1 MFCLSRNATIPLHN
15 HPGMIVLSRV
25 LYGQL
30 HVKSYDWADPEQG
43 NGSHHTNASAAHLV
57 MDEVVEPHGE
67 PAVIFPTAGGNIH
80 QFTAITDCAVLDIL
94 APPYSPQGG
103 RDCTYYKAVGDA
115 QHSTVHLVQ
124 SEPAPPMNM
133 HNKTYKGVQI
143 QAAIRA

>member
-1 MFCLSRNATIPLHN
+1 M
-15 HPGMIVLSRV
+15 

-103 RDCTYYKAVGDA
+103 ECVIDSHCYSR
-115 QHSTVHLVQ
+115 LVALC
-124 SEPAPPMNM
+124 P
-133 HNKTYKGVQI
+133 TI
-143 QAAIRA
+143 QTLLAYCRP